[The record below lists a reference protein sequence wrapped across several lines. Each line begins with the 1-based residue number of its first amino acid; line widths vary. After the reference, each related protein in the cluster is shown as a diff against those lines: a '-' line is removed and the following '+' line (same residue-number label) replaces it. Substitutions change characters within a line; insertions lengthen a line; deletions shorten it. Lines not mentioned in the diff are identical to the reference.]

1 MIKLRDLQYRIF
13 AASAHGGSCAGF
25 SDACPRNASDTHHQ
39 QASEKRQGTKSRAGG
54 QRPFQQVLW
63 GLYERDRCQEG
74 AIPYLL
80 FSFLVTHSFVRP
92 EETHHSFAPTLASA
106 GARRARSVKDGAIAP
121 ARRGLSLTDRAPR

>member
-1 MIKLRDLQYRIF
+1 MPAPSLNSPRAPWPPGRRSK
-13 AASAHGGSCAGF
+13 AANGGNRGRWRT
-25 SDACPRNASDTHHQ
+25 DQ
-39 QASEKRQGTKSRAGG
+39 RA
-54 QRPFQQVLW
+54 LW
-63 GLYERDRCQEG
+63 ELYERDRCQEG